1 MKGDR
6 GERKEEKER
15 IAEKIKSRI
24 WFQMAYISTFSNVM
38 SVSLSSIK
46 R

>member
-15 IAEKIKSRI
+15 IGEKIKSRI
-24 WFQMAYISTFSNVM
+24 WFQMAYIPAFSNVI